1 MSFLIFFI
9 ILSIL
14 ILSHELGHFL
24 AAKFTNTKVEE
35 FGFGFPPKI
44 FRFKKGE
51 TTYSLNLFPVG
62 GFVKILGEDGTEKK
76 ELEDAAFLDD
86 KNRSFSFK
94 PTYVKI
100 LILSAG
106 VLFNL
111 LLAWILLSFSFASG
125 SLEQI
130 SDNDVSY
137 SSPQVIITEILEN
150 SPAEKIGLKPGD
162 IITRLALP
170 ARHGLDVSRTIDAQN
185 FIKENRGKEIEIT
198 VKKENGAVLSL
209 KVDLQNIE
217 PEKGALGVA
226 MARVAVFKPPFYL
239 AVIYGLKDTL
249 SLTAAIAVAMFYFF
263 AGLFTGHG
271 IEQVAGPIGIFN
283 IVSGASRL
291 GISYLARL
299 AAVLSI
305 NLAIINFFP
314 FPALDGG
321 RVFMVLIEKI
331 KGTPI
336 KQKYANALNT
346 VGFIILII
354 LMIFI
359 TYNDVFKIIKKS

>member
-1 MSFLIFFI
+1 MDFLIFFI

-24 AAKFTNTKVEE
+24 AAKYTNTKVEE

-51 TTYSLNLFPVG
+51 TTYSLNLFPIG
-62 GFVKILGEDGTEKK
+62 GFVKILGQDGEEKK
-76 ELEDAAFLDD
+76 KISDNAIVKED
-86 KNRSFSFK
+86 KTRSFSFK
-94 PTYVKI
+94 SIYVKI

-111 LLAWILLSFSFASG
+111 LLAWILLSFSFIFG
-125 SLEQI
+125 NLEQI
-130 SDNDVSY
+130 SDNDISH
-137 SSPQVIITEILEN
+137 SAPLVIITEILKN
-150 SPAEKIGLKPGD
+150 SPAEQIGLKPGD
-162 IITRLALP
+162 AIIRLKTPNGNSLEISK
-170 ARHGLDVSRTIDAQN
+170 VIDAQN

-198 VKKENGAVLSL
+198 VKRESGNFFSN
-209 KVDLQNIE
+209 KVNIRDIQ

-226 MARVAVFKPPFYL
+226 MARVAVFKSPFYL
-239 AVIYGLKDTL
+239 AVIYGLKDMATL
-249 SLTAAIAVAMFYFF
+249 TVAIVIAMFYFF

-271 IEQVAGPIGIFN
+271 FEQVTGPIGIFN
-283 IVSGASRL
+283 IVSDASHL
-291 GISYLARL
+291 GISYLSRL

-305 NLAIINFFP
+305 NLAIINFLP

-321 RVFMVLIEKI
+321 RTFMILIEKI
-331 KGTPI
+331 RKAPI

-346 VGFIILII
+346 FGFIILII

-359 TYNDVFKIIKKS
+359 TYNDILKIIKK

>member
-1 MSFLIFFI
+1 MSFLVFFI

-24 AAKFTNTKVEE
+24 AAKYTNTKVEE

-44 FRFKKGE
+44 FSFKKGE
-51 TTYSLNLFPVG
+51 TTYSLNLFPIG

-76 ELEDAAFLDD
+76 EPDSAVDILED
-86 KNRSFSFK
+86 KNRNFSFK
-94 PTYVKI
+94 SVLVKI

-111 LLAWILLSFSFASG
+111 LLAWILLSFSLASG

-130 SDNDVSY
+130 NDNDVSRFA
-137 SSPQVIITEILEN
+137 PQVIITEILEN

-162 IITRLALP
+162 TITRLLSS
-170 ARHGLDVSRTIDAQN
+170 RGSLDISKVVDAQN
-185 FIKENRGKEIEIT
+185 FIKENRGKEIEINIKRGDVFFT
-198 VKKENGAVLSL
+198 LNVNLRD
-209 KVDLQNIE
+209 VDL
-217 PEKGALGVA
+217 EKGALGVA
-226 MARVAVFKPPFYL
+226 MARVAVFKTPFYL
-239 AVIYGLKDTL
+239 AILYGFRDMIF
-249 SLTAAIAVAMFYFF
+249 LTGAIAVAMFYFF
-263 AGLFTGHG
+263 VGLFTGKG
-271 IEQVAGPIGIFN
+271 FEQVAGPIGIFN
-283 IVSGASRL
+283 IVSDASNL
-291 GISYLARL
+291 GISYLSRL

-305 NLAIINFFP
+305 NLAIINFLP

-321 RVFMVLIEKI
+321 RALMVLIEKI
-331 KGTPI
+331 KRSPI
-336 KQKYANALNT
+336 KQKYANGLNT

-359 TYNDVFKIIKKS
+359 TYNDVLRIIKK